1 MSNVLLLT
9 KLQVM
14 QAMGGLRATIEKRT
28 GANGALAGTAIIVMI
43 VLGGVGWL
51 GWAAYGVLGRAG
63 LQKTVFDI
71 LFLACGS
78 LTFMF
83 SLPTV
88 LSSFFGSSDIGDL
101 LPLPVSPLAIVISK
115 ALGALTSSYLWTLAF
130 VAAPLAGWGIAAG
143 AGAYYWMDW
152 LAAVLFAP
160 LMPTAYSGTL
170 AILVAT
176 VFKRMRRKDTITTI
190 TTVVSIGAS
199 VGIYFVSNRLNGGS
213 GAASTLGGMSGTLDG
228 ALMAFPAYGFAVHAL
243 QEPDPMGII
252 AFVLISVAS
261 FAAFVFVARFLY
273 LRIVTSLST
282 GGAKAQALD
291 GTLAQ
296 RQSGVL
302 ASLVRTEAR
311 RIVRNSSV
319 LLYYAIYPLVIT
331 PVLLVVSLSSG
342 GSLTDLAGSLAKYG
356 DVTSVAAGIVLAF
369 VILITTICC
378 LSNKACATCV
388 SREGSSWTY
397 MKFVPV
403 PMATQLLAK
412 TLVGFALDVVI
423 VCLFAGA
430 GGIALA
436 AAVGI
441 DLQVAVCGLVL
452 ALGAAWLMCCVGT
465 WADARNPNVEWG
477 KDADVDPKTLKGN
490 AGTLRGMLVGLVYA
504 ALPLLASPLTGLDPR
519 VFMPIIAVIGVVC
532 AVALGRMLLVLATH
546 SATSFE

>member
-1 MSNVLLLT
+1 
-9 KLQVM
+9 
-14 QAMGGLRATIEKRT
+14 
-28 GANGALAGTAIIVMI
+28 MI

-51 GWAAYGVLGRAG
+51 GWAAYGALERAG
-63 LQKTVFDI
+63 LQETFFDI
-71 LFLACGS
+71 LFLACGW
-78 LTFMF
+78 LTFIF

-115 ALGALTSSYLWTLAF
+115 ALGALASSYLWTLAF
-130 VAAPLAGWGIAAG
+130 VAAPLAGWGIADG
-143 AGAYYWMDW
+143 AGAHFWMGW
-152 LAAVLFAP
+152 LVAVLFAP

-176 VFKRMRRKDTITTI
+176 VFKRLRRKDTITTI
-190 TTVVSIGAS
+190 TTVVSMGAF

-213 GAASTLGGMSGTLDG
+213 GAAATLGGMSETVGG
-228 ALMAFPAYGFAVHAL
+228 AVMAFPAYGFAVHAL
-243 QEPDPMGII
+243 LEPDSMGII

-282 GGAKAQALD
+282 GGAKAQSLD
-291 GTLAQ
+291 GALAQ

-302 ASLVRTEAR
+302 ASLVRTETR

-319 LLYYAIYPLVIT
+319 LLYYVIYPLVIT

-342 GSLTDLAGSLAKYG
+342 GSLTDLAGTLAKYG
-356 DVTSVAAGIVLAF
+356 DVTSVAAGFVLAF
-369 VILITTICC
+369 VILMTTVCC

-397 MKFVPV
+397 MRFVPV

-430 GGIALA
+430 GGMALA

-441 DLQVAVCGLVL
+441 DLRVAVCGLVL

-519 VFMPIIAVIGVVC
+519 VFMPIIAVIGVAC
-532 AVALGRMLLVLATH
+532 AVALGRMLLVSATH
-546 SATSFE
+546 SAASFE